1 MKWTVNN
8 EHRPVCKYQ
17 MQHNS
22 DPISFGLF
30 KSFSSCICFV
40 IKITLVY
47 VKFVFLRVHYAHK
60 VCCVFGVHCSVCNV
74 QCLYS
79 VFNFVVIK
87 LCYCKI
93 IMQEQKVVQVLPE
106 PQCREE
112 NAISGKR
119 TNWLKFIATHKSEAF
134 CYSVSM
140 SWNVFGKIELNRR
153 KNGSAPVGLP
163 PDLMHELTE

>member
-17 MQHNS
+17 MQQNS
-22 DPISFGLF
+22 DPISFELF

-47 VKFVFLRVHYAHK
+47 VKFVFVRVHYAHK
-60 VCCVFGVHCSVCNV
+60 VCCVFSV

-112 NAISGKR
+112 MRSLENAPTDWNLSQPIKAKRFVILSACHEMCLEKSNWIDGKMVA
-119 TNWLKFIATHKSEAF
+119 L
-134 CYSVSM
+134 
-140 SWNVFGKIELNRR
+140 L
-153 KNGSAPVGLP
+153 
-163 PDLMHELTE
+163 